1 MAVFVGHQGNV
12 RLRRGSS
19 SEDGLITDVILSD
32 DVNTALNRLNFDKS
46 LDNLIT
52 GDRVDITTE
61 DSRGLVFLPSSF
73 WNSNT
78 TEDSA
83 SVYINVNA
91 AGGLRL
97 FNSFQD
103 AVNNN
108 RATEIV
114 LTEFAGN
121 PLDIEIN
128 VRDVSYNI
136 LGNVSGY
143 TLNTEREAIDVTALA
158 DKFRKQYAAGLITGA
173 GTIDCL
179 FDYGTTGI
187 KEPPVLLLQLIH
199 RIDIGSEF
207 DLALYLTDSTSN
219 PLNQTVYYE
228 MKAMVTRAGVT
239 IEDNAVVSCA
249 VDFITTGEIRLLI
262 GEPAGYVLKE
272 DDDRIELEQSLGYL
286 LKEVED

>member
-1 MAVFVGHQGNV
+1 MAVFVGHQGNI

-19 SEDGLITDVILSD
+19 TEYGLITDEIVGD

-46 LDNLIT
+46 PDNLIT
-52 GDRVDITTE
+52 GDRIDIVTE
-61 DSRGLVFLPSSF
+61 DARGLVFLPSSF
-73 WNSNT
+73 WDSGT
-78 TEDSA
+78 TEDSV

-97 FNSFQD
+97 FTTFQD

-108 RATEIV
+108 RAAEIA
-114 LTEFAGN
+114 LAEFTGD
-121 PLDIEIN
+121 PLPIEVT

-143 TLNTEREAIDVTALA
+143 SLNTEREAIDVTALA

-179 FDYGTTGI
+179 FDYSTTGI
-187 KEPPVLLLQLIH
+187 AEPPVLLLQLIQ

-207 DLALYLTDSTSN
+207 DLALYLTDKTKN

-228 MKAMVTRAGVT
+228 MKAMITRTGVDVQ
-239 IEDNAVVSCA
+239 DNGAVECS

-272 DDDRIELEQSLGYL
+272 DNDRIELEQSLGYL

>member
-19 SEDGLITDVILSD
+19 SEEGLITDVILSD

-73 WNSNT
+73 WDSNT

-83 SVYINVNA
+83 SVYVNVNA

-108 RATEIV
+108 RAAEIV

-121 PLDIEIN
+121 PLDIEIS

-143 TLNTEREAIDVTALA
+143 TLNTEREAVDVTALA

-207 DLALYLTDSTSN
+207 DLALYLTDGTSN

>member
-1 MAVFVGHQGNV
+1 MAVFTGHQGNV

-19 SEDGLITDVILSD
+19 TEDGLITDVVLSD

-61 DSRGLVFLPSSF
+61 DARGLVFLSSSF
-73 WNSNT
+73 WDSNT
-78 TEDSA
+78 TEDSV

-97 FNSFQD
+97 FTSFQD

-108 RATEIV
+108 RAAEIV
-114 LTEFAGN
+114 LTEFAGD
-121 PLDIEIN
+121 PLTIEMK

-143 TLNTEREAIDVTALA
+143 VLNTEREAIDVTALS
-158 DKFRKQYAAGLITGA
+158 DNFRKQYAAGLITGA

-187 KEPPVLLLQLIH
+187 TEPPVLLLQLIH

-207 DLALYLTDSTSN
+207 DLALYLTDRTKN
-219 PLNQTVYYE
+219 ALNQTVYYE
-228 MKAMVTRAGVT
+228 MKAMVTRAGV
-239 IEDNAVVSCA
+239 EVNDDSVVSCA

-262 GEPAGYVLKE
+262 GEPSGYVLKE
-272 DDDRIELEQSLGYL
+272 DNDRIELEQSLGYL

>member
-52 GDRVDITTE
+52 GDRMDITTE

>member
-1 MAVFVGHQGNV
+1 MAVFSGHQGNV

-83 SVYINVNA
+83 SVYVNVNA

-143 TLNTEREAIDVTALA
+143 TLNTERGAIDVTALA

-262 GEPAGYVLKE
+262 GEPVGYVLKE
-272 DDDRIELEQSLGYL
+272 DNDRIELEQSLGYL

>member
-19 SEDGLITDVILSD
+19 SEEGLITDVILSD

-83 SVYINVNA
+83 SVYVNVNA

-108 RATEIV
+108 RAAEIV

-143 TLNTEREAIDVTALA
+143 TLNTEREAVDVTALA

-207 DLALYLTDSTSN
+207 DLALYLTDGTSN

>member
-1 MAVFVGHQGNV
+1 MAVFTGHQGNV

-19 SEDGLITDVILSD
+19 TEDGLITDVVLSD

-61 DSRGLVFLPSSF
+61 DARGLVFLPSSF
-73 WNSNT
+73 WSSNT

-97 FNSFQD
+97 FTSFQD

-114 LTEFAGN
+114 LTEFAGD
-121 PLDIEIN
+121 PLTIEIK

-143 TLNTEREAIDVTALA
+143 VLNTEREAIDVTALA
-158 DKFRKQYAAGLITGA
+158 DNFRKQYAAGLITGA

-179 FDYGTTGI
+179 FDYSTTGI
-187 KEPPVLLLQLIH
+187 TEPPVLLLQLIH

-207 DLALYLTDSTSN
+207 DLALYLTDRTKN
-219 PLNQTVYYE
+219 ALNQTVYYE
-228 MKAMVTRAGVT
+228 MKAMVTRAGV
-239 IEDNAVVSCA
+239 EVNDDSVVSCA

-262 GEPAGYVLKE
+262 GEPSGYVLKE
-272 DDDRIELEQSLGYL
+272 DNDRIELEQSLGYL

>member
-228 MKAMVTRAGVT
+228 MKAMVTRTGVT

>member
-19 SEDGLITDVILSD
+19 SEEGLITDVILSD

-52 GDRVDITTE
+52 GDRVDIITE

-83 SVYINVNA
+83 SVYVNVNA

-108 RATEIV
+108 RAAEIV

-143 TLNTEREAIDVTALA
+143 TLNTEREAVDVTALA

-207 DLALYLTDSTSN
+207 DLALYLTDGTSN

>member
-19 SEDGLITDVILSD
+19 SEEGLITDVILSD

-61 DSRGLVFLPSSF
+61 DSRGLVFLLSSF

-83 SVYINVNA
+83 SVYVNVNA

-108 RATEIV
+108 RAAEIV

-143 TLNTEREAIDVTALA
+143 TLNTEREAVDVTALA

-207 DLALYLTDSTSN
+207 DLALYLTDGTSN

>member
-61 DSRGLVFLPSSF
+61 DSRCLVFLPSSF